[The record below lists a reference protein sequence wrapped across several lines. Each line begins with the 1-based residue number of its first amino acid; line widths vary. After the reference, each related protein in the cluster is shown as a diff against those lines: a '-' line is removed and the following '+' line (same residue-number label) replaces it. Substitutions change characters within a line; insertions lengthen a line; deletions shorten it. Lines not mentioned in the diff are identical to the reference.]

1 MEEIWS
7 MMLLTE
13 TWLLLLVVF
22 GAVLVRAAFGFGDV
36 LVSVPI
42 LVLFVSPKL
51 VIPLMGIVG
60 ATNALLMLLRDRPS
74 VQWRPV
80 RYLLMASFVGVP
92 LGVLL
97 LKWLPET
104 TINRGLGVLL
114 VAFCVWSLLGRKT
127 LRLTSPLWAWPFGFG
142 AGVMGGAVTAT
153 GPPIVLYSTTQGW
166 TPDESRA
173 TMQGFF
179 LPNSI
184 FILISHWLAGMWTA
198 DVLRTYI
205 LVLPI
210 CFIAIPLGA
219 ALALRLSRG
228 RFEFLTMLVLLGAG
242 LLLITN

>member
-1 MEEIWS
+1 
-7 MMLLTE
+7 
-13 TWLLLLVVF
+13 
-22 GAVLVRAAFGFGDV
+22 
-36 LVSVPI
+36 
-42 LVLFVSPKL
+42 
-51 VIPLMGIVG
+51 
-60 ATNALLMLLRDRPS
+60 
-74 VQWRPV
+74 
-80 RYLLMASFVGVP
+80 
-92 LGVLL
+92 
-97 LKWLPET
+97 
-104 TINRGLGVLL
+104 
-114 VAFCVWSLLGRKT
+114 
-127 LRLTSPLWAWPFGFG
+127 
-142 AGVMGGAVTAT
+142 MGGAVTAT